1 MGEHD
6 ADKAEDMMVQEWR
19 QMLLAII
26 VQVEPSLSSRV
37 TLCPVMWFCRGEWR
51 HLASDHEH
59 GQILFV
65 CGDICTHECDFAF
78 VPTQNFCACVIP
90 HELTLQA
97 CMSPSLSP
105 HVGWFREET
114 GRACTP
120 IDSSSM
126 PLQHT
131 PEKQKRTI
139 QFANCFYSVSVSWMK
154 MLLMSQ
160 LGHIPVSHL

>member
-120 IDSSSM
+120 IDHHRWHDNI
-126 PLQHT
+126 LQKSKKEPFNSQIIFT
-131 PEKQKRTI
+131 R
-139 QFANCFYSVSVSWMK
+139 SVYREWK
-154 MLLMSQ
+154 CCWCLN
-160 LGHIPVSHL
+160 